1 MIDEIRN
8 LPDISFIDNITLD
21 LVQEQMIRDYE
32 DRYEKL
38 TGKAYTLS
46 RADPMALVLFAC
58 SVQIFQALMY
68 VDRAGKQDLLKYS
81 YGPYLDN
88 LAAIKG
94 ISREPAKPARVTVK
108 FTLSAVRNEPVPIPE
123 GTKVTN
129 GEVYFST
136 EEYAEIPKGEESI
149 TVVCV
154 CLQDGEEGNGL
165 IPGEINILTDPIP
178 YMKSV
183 ENTAQTSGGTD
194 IESDESL
201 IERIYIAPSRY
212 SVAGPDDAYIYWVK
226 TFNASIADVYVDS
239 QDPVEVLIE
248 FIMEDGTLPEDA
260 VIQALQKYLEDENVR
275 PLTDKVKVKAP
286 GTVDYRL
293 ELTYYINS
301 SDSSK
306 AATIQ
311 QKVTE
316 AIEGYVKWQRSKIG
330 RDINPSEL
338 MKRIVAAGAK
348 RAEIKEPVFTKI
360 GKADV
365 AKLVSKQVNYG
376 GVEDD

>member
-348 RAEIKEPVFTKI
+348 RAEIKDPVFTKI

>member
-1 MIDEIRN
+1 MVDEIRN
-8 LPDISFIDNITLD
+8 LPDISFIDNVTLD
-21 LVQEQMIRDYE
+21 MVQEQMIRDYE

-38 TGKAYTLS
+38 TGKPYTLT

-68 VDRAGKQDLLKYS
+68 VDQAGKQDLLKYS

-108 FTLSAVRNEPVPIPE
+108 FTLSAPRIEPIPIPE

-129 GEVYFST
+129 GEVYFAT
-136 EEYAEIPKGEESI
+136 EEYAEIPPGDTFI
-149 TVVCV
+149 TITCI
-154 CLQDGEEGNGL
+154 CLQNGEAGNGL
-165 IPGEINILTDPIP
+165 APGEINILTDPIP

-183 ENTAQTSGGTD
+183 ENTAQSSGGTE
-194 IESDESL
+194 IESDEKL

-226 TFNASIADVYVDS
+226 TFNASIIDVYVDG
-239 QDPVEVLIE
+239 QNPVDVLIE
-248 FIMEDGTLPEDA
+248 FIMEDGTLPEEA
-260 VIQALQKYLEDENVR
+260 MIQALQKYLEDEDVR
-275 PLTDKVKVKAP
+275 PLTDKVTVKAP
-286 GTVDYRL
+286 GTVDYSL
-293 ELTYYINS
+293 EFTYYINS

-311 QKVTE
+311 QKVAE
-316 AIEGYVKWQRSKIG
+316 SVEEYVKWQRSKIG

-338 MKRIVAAGAK
+338 MKRIVSAGAK
-348 RAEIKEPVFTKI
+348 RAEIKQPVFTKI
-360 GKADV
+360 NKADV
-365 AKLVSKQVNYG
+365 AKLINRQVTYG

>member
-32 DRYEKL
+32 DQYEKL

>member
-108 FTLSAVRNEPVPIPE
+108 FTLSAARNEPVPIPE